1 MQHPKRDFLTIEQI
15 ADRWGMGELDVHQ
28 LLLARS
34 LPQTFLVSGSAFLMS
49 PSAAGSPTR
58 HPLTTAT
65 AATTWVLAST
75 ILAAG
80 VLRMWPLSSVNRV
93 YDFVVD
99 GRSEPSL
106 LENLCLAEM
115 AQPAGWRLEFEPEG
129 IEIIGRNRFHQVAEV
144 LQDSAIVLT
153 DALIAVEE
161 HLNISPKLADQE
173 QPRDSRKQRCRAVA
187 QILWERDPRA
197 TLPDI
202 FQSEWVQRI
211 ACESRPPSDKTF
223 REWVKD
229 LNPDRS
235 PGRRSI

>member
-15 ADRWGMGELDVHQ
+15 ADRWGVGALEVHQ

-34 LPQTFLVSGSAFLMS
+34 LPQTFLVSGAAFLV
-49 PSAAGSPTR
+49 SASTGSLTR
-58 HPLTTAT
+58 HPLTAT
-65 AATTWVLAST
+65 SAATTWVLAST
-75 ILAAG
+75 KLAG
-80 VLRMWPLSSVNRV
+80 GTLRTWPLTSVNRV
-93 YDFVVD
+93 YDFVID
-99 GRSEPSL
+99 GHSQPSL

-115 AQPAGWRLEFEPEG
+115 SLPAGWTLEFQAEG
-129 IEIIGRNRFHQVAEV
+129 TEVIGQNRFRQVAEV

-153 DALIAVEE
+153 DALVALEE
-161 HLNISPKLADQE
+161 HLKISPKKGDQE

-211 ACESRPPSDKTF
+211 ACESRPPSEKTF

-235 PGRRSI
+235 PGRRSV